1 MEYSENRGSFT
12 NQDGL
17 KIFYR
22 NEIYNER
29 EGQRAKV
36 LHDLEVWI
44 EAHI

>member
-1 MEYSENRGSFT
+1 MEFSENRDSYT
-12 NQDGL
+12 SQDGL

-29 EGQRAKV
+29 EDQRAKI
-36 LHDLEVWI
+36 LNDLEVWM